1 MLTKDNIEEDIDSF
15 NTTEFIYIFLPFESI
30 NAELIRRSPLVD
42 QLKIEF

>member
-30 NAELIRRSPLVD
+30 NAELIRRSSLVD